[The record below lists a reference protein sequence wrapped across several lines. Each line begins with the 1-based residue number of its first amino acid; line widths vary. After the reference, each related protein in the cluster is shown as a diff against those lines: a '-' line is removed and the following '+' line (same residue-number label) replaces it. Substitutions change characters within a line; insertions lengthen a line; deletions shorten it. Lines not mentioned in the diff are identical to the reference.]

1 MTIKQQGGIFG
12 RNPTFN
18 NADVDNNLNVGNN
31 LNVSNN
37 LDVDGAITTDG
48 LTVNATTTTFEGSGD
63 QILQLRTTNFS
74 ADNRIYFGRTGADTR
89 GIIYFQHNGG
99 KLRYDVDSNHIFT
112 VTNAS
117 GFAMQRNVSFP
128 SGYGIDFSATSDG
141 SGTTTSEL
149 FDDYEEGTW
158 TPTYTTD
165 GTDFDSVT
173 YDTQDGHYT
182 KIGNVVVLRAY
193 LRTDAITV
201 GSASG
206 NVVVGGLPFSA
217 ANSRNAGS
225 VIPSAFIGDHPIM
238 IQASG
243 SIAYL
248 YYQASASGTTSL
260 LQIADLNTGANDNSI
275 TFTVTYQ
282 AS

>member
-1 MTIKQQGGIFG
+1 MTIKQQGGVFG

-18 NADVDNNLNVGNN
+18 DVAIGGELSVSGEVASGTNRISGDLFVNDSTPTIRLTDTDVSYFSQVRQVSGTMIIENDTANL
-31 LNVSNN
+31 VSNS
-37 LDVDGAITTDG
+37 LIVFRIDGAEAVKIDG
-48 LTVNATTTTFEGSGD
+48 NKNLVIANAGS
-63 QILQLRTTNFS
+63 
-74 ADNRIYFGRTGADTR
+74 
-89 GIIYFQHNGG
+89 
-99 KLRYDVDSNHIFT
+99 
-112 VTNAS
+112 
-117 GFAMQRNVSFP
+117 
-128 SGYGIDFSATSDG
+128 GIDFSATSQASG
-141 SGTTTSEL
+141 STSEL

-165 GTDFDSVT
+165 GTDFGSVT

-217 ANSRNAGS
+217 SNSRNAGS

-243 SIAYL
+243 STAYL

-260 LQIADLNTGANDNSI
+260 LQVADLNTGANDNTI
-275 TFTVTYQ
+275 VFTVTYQ